1 MMVLAG
7 PGTGKTRVLTY
18 HVVRL
23 VEKGL
28 ASPHDVLAVTFT
40 RKAAAEMRERVQLL
54 LGYDVDGLNMS
65 TIHSLCYR
73 ILRIARKKRPRVLDT
88 AEAFEV
94 FQRAALE
101 VNLDEQLWDREAL
114 FQRVQ
119 RAKGRLVGPEDYVQ
133 VQGSYYEQQV
143 GKVYRRYQQL
153 LDESKKLDLSDL
165 VRHAV
170 GLLEINKALHA
181 HLQALS
187 PYVLV
192 DEFQDTSMGQYELLN
207 LLVGERQN
215 LFVVL
220 SPAQAL
226 YEWRGAYADRL
237 MEAVEK
243 DFPTLRKITLEA
255 NYRSVGTIVTAS
267 EKVVNGNGRNDN
279 GRYED
284 AHLTP
289 VRDGGQPIGVG
300 RFATDHDVAAFV
312 VEESQ
317 KLQAE
322 GVPWR
327 EMAILYRTHSQAYV
341 LEKHL
346 ADADIPYT
354 QSNKLYQQ
362 LEVGKILAYVRLA
375 QDPWEST
382 ALDSIVNVPPRGIGP
397 NSLRRMKRGSS
408 QMTIERLSD
417 TIAQGLEWGLSEQV
431 MEATY
436 DLITLVTETLPSKT
450 HLPPAE
456 LIQFILDETGFVEW
470 LRGTFEGTRRLGSIR
485 QLREEAADFNELTAF
500 LGYAGQRSDGFLDS
514 NNGVQLSTIHAAKG
528 LEFDA
533 VFVIGLEE
541 GTLPHGR
548 ALKTSRDPGGE
559 RRLCY
564 VAMTRARD
572 RLYMLCSDTD
582 GRWGKRR
589 RRPSRYFGDLPRYLL
604 TTVH

>member
-1 MMVLAG
+1 
-7 PGTGKTRVLTY
+7 
-18 HVVRL
+18 
-23 VEKGL
+23 
-28 ASPHDVLAVTFT
+28 
-40 RKAAAEMRERVQLL
+40 
-54 LGYDVDGLNMS
+54 
-65 TIHSLCYR
+65 
-73 ILRIARKKRPRVLDT
+73 
-88 AEAFEV
+88 
-94 FQRAALE
+94 
-101 VNLDEQLWDREAL
+101 
-114 FQRVQ
+114 
-119 RAKGRLVGPEDYVQ
+119 LVGPEDYVQ

-165 VRHAV
+165 VRDAV
-170 GLLEINKALHA
+170 GLLEINNALHA

-192 DEFQDTSMGQYELLN
+192 DEFQDTSMGQYELLK

-243 DFPTLRKITLEA
+243 DFPTLRKITLQA
-255 NYRSVGTIVTAS
+255 NYRSAGTIVTAS
-267 EKVVNGNGRNDN
+267 EKVVNGNGRNDK

-289 VRDGGQPIGVG
+289 VRDGGKAIGVG
-300 RFATDHDVAAFV
+300 RFATEHDVAAFV

-322 GVPWR
+322 GMPWR

-362 LEVGKILAYVRLA
+362 REVGKILAYVRLA

-397 NSLRRMKRGSS
+397 HSLRRMKRGSS

-589 RRPSRYFGDLPRYLL
+589 RRPSRYFGDLPRHLL